1 MTDWAGPSGAARRPV
16 LAGPRVRLRPGTP
29 DDVPALLA
37 ILREPSVARW
47 WGIDEPHDD
56 LAAKIAGRTEEVQ
69 LVVEVD
75 GAVAGGIEYFE
86 EPEPQYRHAGV
97 DIYLATAYQGRGLG
111 GEAVGLLVDYLLHE
125 RGHHRL
131 TIDPAATNLVA
142 IRCYERVGF
151 RPVGVLRE
159 YERGLDGTYH
169 DGLLME
175 LLASDVTPGRTR
187 GSPGS
192 GSSRGTS
199 RSR

>member
-1 MTDWAGPSGAARRPV
+1 
-16 LAGPRVRLRPGTP
+16 
-29 DDVPALLA
+29 VPALLA